1 VVRVPTIAEE
11 DDRRLHDRLINER
24 VQHVNRIK
32 GLCALHGIY
41 HYEPL
46 RSDRMKRL
54 EQLRTGDGRE
64 LPPRIKAEIRRE
76 LQRLELVLQMIKAI
90 EKERNVMALGKA
102 PTTYGNAKKVQQ
114 LAKIGS
120 IGPEIA
126 TVPLVA

>member
-1 VVRVPTIAEE
+1 VRV
-11 DDRRLHDRLINER
+11 
-24 VQHVNRIK
+24 

-41 HYEPL
+41 HYERL
-46 RSDRMKRL
+46 WSDRTKRL
-54 EQLRTGDGRE
+54 EQLRISDGRE

-76 LQRLELVLQMIKAI
+76 LQRLEVVLQMIEAI

-126 TVPLVA
+126 RYWPVKSSTVSSTTAGRSGATWA